1 MTEDAFDEWVADVG
15 NDIASEIHDKIKST
29 SGDLCV
35 NNGNH
40 AVWHEGDLAILLVLP
55 YEHAMAFNMEAL
67 TGDYENCPV
76 HSHMFST
83 LTDLIMR
90 ATTLLGQ
97 FEDEP

>member
-1 MTEDAFDEWVADVG
+1 MTDDAFDEWVADVG
-15 NDIASEIHDKIKST
+15 NDIASEIHDRIKST

-40 AVWHEGDLAILLVLP
+40 AVWHEGDLA
-55 YEHAMAFNMEAL
+55 MAFNMEAL

-76 HSHMFST
+76 LSHMFST
-83 LTDLIMR
+83 LSDLIMR